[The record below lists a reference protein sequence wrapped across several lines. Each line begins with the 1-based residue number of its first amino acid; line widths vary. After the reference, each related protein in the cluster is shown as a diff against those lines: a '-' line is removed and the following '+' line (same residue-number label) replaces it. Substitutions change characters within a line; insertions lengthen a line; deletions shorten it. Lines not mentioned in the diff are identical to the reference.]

1 MRRHSA
7 RQKLKM
13 EEQPNRKF
21 DQAALSNDPRLVRFK
36 QSRSLITNDRNTKFA
51 QNGVNRVG
59 NGNAAA
65 AGK

>member
-1 MRRHSA
+1 
-7 RQKLKM
+7 M